1 MHRSSESI
9 GAIAAALAKAQVE
22 LANPEKPLTGT
33 LSAPPSRQ
41 ELRTFRYAPLSSGLE
56 IVRKCLGR
64 HEIAAMQTT
73 AIDETGIIRLTTL
86 LAHSSGEWV
95 SSDWP
100 VCPVTETA
108 EPHRMGAALTYARR
122 YALFTL
128 VGIAGEDD
136 VDAPDLEAAA
146 TEPSQGLDADRGPG
160 NEPKHSDGRRPLL
173 SGAVLG
179 SKQPPSQTLARS
191 SQRADAM
198 RCSSKSSGST
208 PPKMP
213 PHGRATACPSR
224 TRSPR
229 LTRTRL
235 SVHLRRG
242 CPHSIR
248 PSPMP
253 VRATTASEQLVRTD

>member
-1 MHRSSESI
+1 MLRSRAGLRSC
-9 GAIAAALAKAQVE
+9 ANAWAA
-22 LANPEKPLTGT
+22 TR
-33 LSAPPSRQ
+33 SR
-41 ELRTFRYAPLSSGLE
+41 R
-56 IVRKCLGR
+56 
-64 HEIAAMQTT
+64 
-73 AIDETGIIRLTTL
+73 
-86 LAHSSGEWV
+86 
-95 SSDWP
+95 WP
-100 VCPVTETA
+100 R
-108 EPHRMGAALTYARR
+108 RMGAALTYARR

-136 VDAPDLEAAA
+136 VDAPDLEAPA
-146 TEPSQGLDADRGPG
+146 TEPSQGLDADRGSANG
-160 NEPKHSDGRRPLL
+160 PKDSDGAGPLR
-173 SGAVLG
+173 SGAVG
-179 SKQPPSQTLARS
+179 SSKQPPSQSLARS

-235 SVHLRRG
+235 SVHSRRG

-253 VRATTASEQLVRTD
+253 VLPTPASEQLVQTDPTLLAGPRWPRHSRSPKADRSCRRTLGCATRSTVGLSHDNPASCTAAPPAIRTISALPSRARLDAA